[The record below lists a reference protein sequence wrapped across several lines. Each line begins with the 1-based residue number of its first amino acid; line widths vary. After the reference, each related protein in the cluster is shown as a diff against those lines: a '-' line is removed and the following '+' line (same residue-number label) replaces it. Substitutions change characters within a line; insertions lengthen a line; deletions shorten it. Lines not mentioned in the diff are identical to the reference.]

1 MNIIVGILNR
11 SQENSVIYGS
21 IDSGLTVAADEAFVE
36 QVQKMLLKLV
46 YTVIVISL
54 WLQQDY
60 YNALVLLSVT

>member
-36 QVQKMLLKLV
+36 QVQKVLLKLV

-54 WLQQDY
+54 
-60 YNALVLLSVT
+60 